1 MTPVRYAVVGLGH
14 IAQAAV
20 LPAFAHAPKNSLLT
34 ALVSDT
40 PVKQRKLSDRY
51 KVPCYS
57 YAQYGELLHSGTI
70 DAVYIALPNTLHKEY
85 SVRAAEAGIH
95 VLCEKPMATS
105 VADCQAMIQAAAR
118 HRVKLMIAYRLHFD
132 AANLTAMKI
141 AQSGKIGEPRFF
153 SSTFSLQVTGDNI
166 RTNRELGGGSVWDLG
181 IYCLNAARYLFKSE
195 PMEVSAFSAR
205 KKSDPRFREIEEMTS
220 VQLRFPG
227 ERLATFTSSFGA
239 ADSGAYDL
247 VGTKG
252 SLRLD
257 PGYEYYL
264 PITLTVK
271 VGAKV
276 ALRKTFAK
284 RDQFAAE
291 LVYFSDCIRQDKTV
305 EPSGLEGLADVR
317 VIEAIY
323 RSARTHRPVALH
335 SPAKRE
341 RPTLRQEIHK
351 PPVPRV
357 PALVQAESSSGD

>member
-1 MTPVRYAVVGLGH
+1 MPPIRYAVVGLGH

-20 LPAFAHAPKNSLLT
+20 LPAFAHARKNSLLT

-40 PVKQRKLSDRY
+40 PVKQRKLSGRY
-51 KVPCYS
+51 RVPCYS
-57 YAQYGELLHSGTI
+57 YAQYGELLRSGTI
-70 DAVYIALPNTLHKEY
+70 DAVYIALPNTMHEEY

-105 VADCQAMIQAAAR
+105 EAECHAMIQAAAR

-132 AANLTAMKI
+132 EANLTAIKI
-141 AQSGKIGEPRFF
+141 AQSGRIGDPRFF
-153 SSTFSLQVTGDNI
+153 SSTFSLQVAGDNI
-166 RTNRELGGGSVWDLG
+166 RTDRELGGGSVWDLG
-181 IYCLNAARYLFKSE
+181 IYCLNAARYLFMSE
-195 PMEVSAFSAR
+195 PIEVSAFSAR
-205 KKSDPRFREIEEMTS
+205 KRGDPRFREIEEMTG

-227 ERLATFTSSFGA
+227 ERLATFISSFGA

-247 VGTKG
+247 IGTKG

-271 VGAKV
+271 VGEKV
-276 ALRKTFAK
+276 TRKTFAK

-291 LVYFSDCIRQDKTV
+291 LVYFSDCIRRNKTV

-323 RSARTHRPVALH
+323 RSARIGRPVALH
-335 SPAKRE
+335 VLSKRE

-357 PALVQAESSSGD
+357 PSLVRAESSSGD